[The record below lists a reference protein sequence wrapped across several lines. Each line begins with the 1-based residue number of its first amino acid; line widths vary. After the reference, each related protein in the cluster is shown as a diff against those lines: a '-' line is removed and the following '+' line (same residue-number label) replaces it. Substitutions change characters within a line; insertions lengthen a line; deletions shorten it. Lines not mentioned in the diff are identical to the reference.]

1 MEEEGGN
8 GCSDHVLHNM
18 GVESP
23 DGTCTTLNQSLL
35 TQSLLGDLGDVL
47 LPAQFWIQ
55 SDAQLVEARN
65 ALQGHPI

>member
-1 MEEEGGN
+1 MCKKLDNPTSYWGSMEEEGGN
-8 GCSDHVLHNM
+8 GCSDHVLHNT

-47 LPAQFWIQ
+47 LPAQF
-55 SDAQLVEARN
+55 
-65 ALQGHPI
+65 